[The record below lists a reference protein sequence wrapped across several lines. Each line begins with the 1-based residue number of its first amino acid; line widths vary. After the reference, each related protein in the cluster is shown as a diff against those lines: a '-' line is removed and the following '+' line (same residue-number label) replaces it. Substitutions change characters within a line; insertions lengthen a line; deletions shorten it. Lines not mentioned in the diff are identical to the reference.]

1 MMDILLGGSNTAR
14 ILALNNINQLFGR
27 RNVALPGYFSVFN
40 YVNGRIGADVA
51 DDLKV
56 DLNLTVDLDNIL
68 FAHF

>member
-1 MMDILLGGSNTAR
+1 MDILLGGSNTAR
-14 ILALNNINQLFGR
+14 IFALNNINQLFGR
-27 RNVALPGYFSVFN
+27 RNVALPCYLAVFN